1 MKAPNVLSI
10 REREKE
16 RRKSGQQRQ
25 TPHPGATF
33 AALIITRPMAVPP
46 TSEQKYV
53 LVTGGSRGI
62 GHAVARR
69 FVAEGFGL
77 LTCARSGADLDRLRH
92 ELQTDFVGADV
103 RTFVADFSQPAQTA
117 AFGAWVAAQGV
128 VLSVVVHNT
137 GAFVPGR
144 IQDEPDGALRLLF
157 ETNVASVYD
166 LTRAVLPAMLAR
178 GQGHIF
184 TICSTASLMAYP
196 AGGSYCISKFAL
208 LGLTKVLREELKTS
222 GLRVTAI
229 LPGATLTDSWA
240 GADLPPDRLMPPE
253 DVAAAVWM
261 AWEASPRTVIEEI
274 LLRPQLGDLP

>member
-1 MKAPNVLSI
+1 MAD
-10 REREKE
+10 
-16 RRKSGQQRQ
+16 
-25 TPHPGATF
+25 
-33 AALIITRPMAVPP
+33 PMPS
-46 TSEQKYV
+46 TSVQKYL
-53 LVTGGSRGI
+53 LVTGGTRGI
-62 GHAVARR
+62 GRAVAHR

-77 LTCARSGADLDRLRH
+77 LTCARSAADLARLH
-92 ELQTDFVGADV
+92 ADLTAEFPGADV

-117 AFGAWVAAQGV
+117 AFGAWVADLQTAGIV
-128 VLSVVVHNT
+128 PDVVVHNT
-137 GAFVPGR
+137 GVFVPGR
-144 IQDEPDGALRLLF
+144 IQDEPEGTLRLLL

-178 GQGHIF
+178 RSGHFF
-184 TICSTASLMAYP
+184 TICSTASIMAYP

-208 LGLTKVLREELKTS
+208 LGFTKVLREELKAS
-222 GLRVTAI
+222 NLRVTAI

-261 AWEASPRTVIEEI
+261 AWAASPRTVVEEV